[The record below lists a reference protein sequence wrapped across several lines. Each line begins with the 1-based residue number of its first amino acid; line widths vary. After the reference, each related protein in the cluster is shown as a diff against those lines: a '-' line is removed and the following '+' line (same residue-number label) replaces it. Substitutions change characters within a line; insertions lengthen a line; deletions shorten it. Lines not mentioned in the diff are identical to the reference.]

1 MADTD
6 YLSDSTDVDETDSFE
21 FDFDENN
28 PIFDHPW
35 IKNGKTLI
43 ADFYRLGI
51 RNVGNRILNHRKSFV
66 NNAIDLTKL
75 KLAVKDWNEILN
87 PFRIKLHDQ
96 FKEMNAFR
104 DTDVFFE
111 LVRDELFQY
120 YQKFF
125 ITVLRK
131 HIDRCVKHWV
141 WPNNII
147 VKDSSEAFPVPDT
160 FTITNSDLVDVREL
174 NYANTLFP
182 VREIKFPASIIL
194 SYPEMLYYAL
204 SGPPALPP
212 VNWIKDIEAMTFDD
226 RVTDISGLK
235 YICSPNYELD
245 ASSLQSV
252 IFPAALERIPD
263 SLFQDRETL
272 RTIEF
277 PSTSRLVRIGENA
290 FEGCKIT
297 SIELPSTLKSI
308 GNSAFSFCNFSTLKI
323 PHSCYDI
330 GESAFSI
337 AGDNINDNWDM
348 LDWPRIQQD
357 GSRPGLK
364 SVSFENIADNGK
376 NYNERE
382 DRSSIL
388 RECSFQLCPDKDIT
402 IRLHPQVVFVNDA
415 FVNVSKYRVTVQHP
429 VGCIIKQTDLN
440 TYSEIEGAVNVVY
453 EPYPTPNTEIISRIP
468 YTDSTHHEQV
478 AIVGKLT
485 DVNAAN
491 ADYFCEP
498 EDFVSYE
505 SIETGDIVVSSF
517 PGKCIKGSTYK
528 QNKSDTDIARKP
540 YDGVLFIDNNKRG
553 EIVENITAA
562 SRTYTDNAAGEG
574 SNKRMRL
581 E

>member
-1 MADTD
+1 MAD
-6 YLSDSTDVDETDSFE
+6 TDVDETDSFE

-28 PIFDHPW
+28 PIFDHHW

-43 ADFYRLGI
+43 TDFYKLNI
-51 RNVGNRILNHRKSFV
+51 RNVGNRISNHRKAFV
-66 NNAIDLTKL
+66 NHAIDLKKL

-87 PFRIKLHDQ
+87 PFRRKLRDQ
-96 FKEMNAFR
+96 FRQMNAFR
-104 DTDVFFE
+104 DTWTSELWFPFQK
-111 LVRDELFQY
+111 LVRDIWFQ

-141 WPNNII
+141 WPKNII
-147 VKDSSEAFPVPDT
+147 VTDSSEAFPVPDT

-194 SYPEMLYYAL
+194 SHPEMLYYAL

-212 VNWIKDIEAMTFDD
+212 VNWIKDINAMTFDD

-263 SLFQDRETL
+263 SLFEDRETL

-277 PSTSRLVRIGENA
+277 PSTSRLVRIGEKA
-290 FEGCKIT
+290 FLGCKIT
-297 SIELPSTLKSI
+297 SIELPSTLQSI
-308 GNSAFSFCNFSTLKI
+308 GNEAFSFCNLSTVEI
-323 PHSCYDI
+323 PHRCYDI
-330 GESAFSI
+330 GENAFSM
-337 AGDNINDNWDM
+337 ASDNVHEMWDL
-348 LDWPRIQQD
+348 LDDPLIQQD

-364 SVSFENIADNGK
+364 SVSFEKIANNGK
-376 NYNERE
+376 NFTERD

-388 RECSFQLCPDKDIT
+388 RQYSFQLCPDKDIT

-415 FVNVSKYRVTVQHP
+415 FLNVSKYRVTVQHP

-440 TYSEIEGAVNVVY
+440 SEIDGAVNVVY
-453 EPYPTPNTEIISRIP
+453 EPYPTVNTEIISRIP
-468 YTDSTHHEQV
+468 YTDSTHHEKV

-485 DVNAAN
+485 DLNAEN

-498 EDFVSYE
+498 KDFVMTE

-553 EIVENITAA
+553 EIVDNITAA

-574 SNKRMRL
+574 SNNRMRH